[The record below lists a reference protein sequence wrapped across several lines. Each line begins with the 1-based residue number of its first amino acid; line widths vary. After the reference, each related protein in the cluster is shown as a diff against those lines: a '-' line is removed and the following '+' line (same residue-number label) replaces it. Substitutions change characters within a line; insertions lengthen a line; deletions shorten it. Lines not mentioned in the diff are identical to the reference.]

1 MAGKKIISLGN
12 QTTPHDIYSAPVNAA
27 VSDALVIEGTFVG
40 LNSSGELVLA
50 DSRNSASRP
59 AARGALIHSHQNK
72 DFRGNVLDTNEQMSY
87 CRAGKI
93 GNLSGLTPGATYYLS
108 SGGGITSTKPASA
121 GDLSQEVGYAESPT
135 VLVIALGPAIVN

>member
-12 QTTPHDIYSAPVNAA
+12 QTSSHDIYSAPANAA
-27 VSDALVIEGTFVG
+27 VADALLIEGTFVG
-40 LNSSGELVLA
+40 LNNQGEIVIA
-50 DSRNSASRP
+50 DNRNSQSKP

-72 DFRGNVLDTNEQMSY
+72 DFRGNVLDFNEQMSY

-108 SGGGITSTKPASA
+108 SGGGITPTKPVAA
-121 GDLSQEVGYAESPT
+121 GDLAQEVGYAETPSI
-135 VLVIALGPAIVN
+135 LVIALGPAIVV